1 MELLV
6 AIPFCCLGAFILLG
20 FGLVIL
26 MISRQSQP
34 YSAQEMA
41 QAEAGASDYFSRTV
55 PTLLPWTSNSL
66 VDLSCQWQGTRGG
79 FTIGGY
85 QGVVKSLSNPD
96 GPGLL
101 VYYLSLKGRR
111 GFLRLRTSEP
121 FDPSTGLRAGSAPLG
136 YTRDRQDRREVRLDI
151 EANEARVTVEGQPLG
166 SIHLREGTIFDSGGQ
181 PIGRYQRYRGLRWQ
195 VGSAPTSSR
204 YGPLELYGRTVAEV
218 NDGLVRGGGLLTGS
232 AAGRP
237 LLRNL
242 ASDLTPEEETWLLAL
257 VALELY
263 HSALRHRNRP
273 RSF

>member
-6 AIPFCCLGAFILLG
+6 VAPFCCLGVFTLLG

-26 MISRQSQP
+26 MILRQSQP
-34 YSAQEMA
+34 YSAQEIA
-41 QAEAGASDYFSRTV
+41 QAETSASDFFSRTV
-55 PTLLPWTSNSL
+55 PTLLPWTPNAL
-66 VDLSCQWQGTRGG
+66 TDLSCQWQGTRGG

-101 VYYLSLKGRR
+101 AYYLSLKGRN
-111 GFLRLRTSEP
+111 GFLRLCTSEH
-121 FDPSTGLRAGSAPLG
+121 
-136 YTRDRQDRREVRLDI
+136 EMRLDI
-151 EANEARVTVEGQPLG
+151 EANEARVTVEGQTLG
-166 SIHLREGTIFDSGGQ
+166 SIHLCEGTILDSGGQ
-181 PIGRYQRYRGLRWQ
+181 PVGRYHRYRGWRWQ

-204 YGPLELYGRTVAEV
+204 YGPLQLYGRTVAEV

-232 AAGRP
+232 AASRP
-237 LLRNL
+237 LVCNL
-242 ASDLTPEEETWLLAL
+242 VPDLTPQEENWLLTLA
-257 VALELY
+257 ALELY